1 LEDIIKKEM
10 ERKNINAK
18 EFAKLLSVTPGN
30 ISKFMNK
37 KAEIN
42 FVTFLNMIQV
52 LSPEKEFEL
61 MQKYV
66 LSCTKP
72 QNVKLSMEYLS
83 RHSLSD
89 LLEKLIDKALTM
101 KNALTAEMAEL
112 YKFLNEMSNEGFPKS
127 FVKKYFQMQP
137 RDDNSKLLLHLIFSY
152 YLLERAQYNTLFE
165 LIEEID
171 ERVETMTDEYL
182 KDSFK
187 TRIFEI
193 YSDAFLTLD
202 EREKTR
208 CFAQEILNYPYAGG
222 KVLAKAYHNIG
233 FSYLFE
239 SQEKTLYY
247 LNKSVQTYKEHGYIE
262 TANWILNTR
271 LLPTENYFS
280 LISEEQFTK
289 KPNEYPMEYAHFLI
303 VKKRY
308 NEALKILEGV
318 PDNPYKD
325 YIKGLCFPDEKGIVL
340 LYKSML
346 SFERVGNKFSSNLA
360 RNELKRRG
368 YVL

>member
-1 LEDIIKKEM
+1 M

-18 EFAKLLSVTPGN
+18 EFAKLLKVTPGN
-30 ISKFMNK
+30 VSKFINK

-66 LSCTKP
+66 LTCTKP

-89 LLEKLIDKALTM
+89 LLEILIDKALTM

-112 YKFLNEMSNEGFPKS
+112 YKFLNEMSNESFPKC

-137 RDDNSKLLLHLIFSY
+137 KDENSKLLLHLIFSY
-152 YLLERAQYNTLFE
+152 YLLERAQYKTLFE
-165 LIEEID
+165 LLEEID
-171 ERVETMTDEYL
+171 ERIETMTDDYL
-182 KDSFK
+182 KNSFK

-193 YSDAFLTLD
+193 YSDAFLALD

-208 CFAQEILNYPYAGG
+208 SYALEILKYPYAGG

-239 SQEKTLYY
+239 SQEKTLCY
-247 LNKSVQTYKEHGYIE
+247 LKKSIQTYKEHGYIE
-262 TANWILNTR
+262 TANWILDNR
-271 LLPTENYFS
+271 MLPTENYFS

-289 KPNEYPMEYAHFLI
+289 DTQKYPMEYAHFLI
-303 VKKRY
+303 TKKRVD
-308 NEALKILEGV
+308 EALKVLAEV

-346 SFERVGNKFSSNLA
+346 SFERMGNKFSSNLA
-360 RNELKRRG
+360 KNELIRRG
-368 YVL
+368 YVW